1 MVWVNVVVGWLF
13 GRWGG
18 GCGGLVAFLRELT
31 RDLPPATQLQFLHTQ
46 MSPVF
51 LTDGKSSFISF
62 QRGWK
67 WLSWWWLVCV
77 RKFYLTG
84 SPEFWDLCTGPVPLV
99 KLVVGSC
106 HKDCSYDEGKSNL
119 FVTVRKAGD
128 DRRPP
133 ACILHSDSHRE
144 NYTSVTNGFWN
155 FWVYNVH
162 TTVQIGVYLAC
173 DHKPKVTHNQQCWT
187 FYTTVLMLNTKI
199 S

>member
-1 MVWVNVVVGWLF
+1 MKEWKPFYENWRGTRRLPCSYNFSTHKWALSFWRTANHHSYLFKEDENGWA
-13 GRWGG
+13 GG
-18 GCGGLVAFLRELT
+18 DWSVLGN
-31 RDLPPATQLQFLHTQ
+31 
-46 MSPVF
+46 
-51 LTDGKSSFISF
+51 FI
-62 QRGWK
+62 
-67 WLSWWWLVCV
+67 WLVV
-77 RKFYLTG
+77 RNSETYTLDWT
-84 SPEFWDLCTGPVPLV
+84 LV

-173 DHKPKVTHNQQCWT
+173 DEPKVTHNQQCWT
-187 FYTTVLMLNTKI
+187 FYTTVLLLNTKI